1 MDPTQTRADVLLR
14 AALDGLAARQRV
26 ISNNV
31 ANVDTPGFKASR
43 VAFEDALRRAMGAED
58 GGLPL
63 AKVQNAVAGP
73 DDQLVDLTPV
83 VIQSNQTTRRVDGN
97 NVDIDQQ
104 MVELAETNVTYNA
117 LAQLTSAR
125 LQLLRSVINDGRR

>member
-1 MDPTQTRADVLLR
+1 MDLTQTRSDVLLQ

-31 ANVDTPGFKASR
+31 ANVDTPGFKASQ
-43 VAFEDALRRAMGAED
+43 VTFEGALRRAMGIED

-63 AKVQNAVAGP
+63 AKVQHGLAGP
-73 DDQLVDLTPV
+73 DDQLADLTPV
-83 VIQSNQTTRRVDGN
+83 VVQSNQVTRRVDGN

-104 MVELAETNVTYNA
+104 MVELAETNITYNA
-117 LAQLTSAR
+117 LAQLTGAR

>member
-73 DDQLVDLTPV
+73 DDQLADLTPV
-83 VIQSNQTTRRVDGN
+83 VIQSSQTTRRVDGN

-104 MVELAETNVTYNA
+104 MVELAETNITYNA
-117 LAQLTSAR
+117 LAQLTGAR